1 MDCNTAFFSVL
12 HYLPE
17 FALTHVHRV
26 SDAIQPSHSLLPPS
40 PPALN
45 LSQHQG
51 LFQWVGS
58 YQVAKVLSFSINS
71 SYAYSGLISFRM
83 YWLDLLAVQGTLQ
96 SLLQHHKLKA
106 SVLPPPAFFTVQLFH
121 PYMSTGKTIALTV
134 RTFVRTVNTDGFPNY
149 VYGWL
154 HVWPVR
160 AIWCCQVLPRED
172 CLLLLRACVQ
182 WALCAWL
189 CERWDFFLF
198 SHSFA
203 GLCARHRT
211 FWFIIV
217 YSIVKL
223 VSLSSTVVESFL
235 S

>member
-1 MDCNTAFFSVL
+1 MSRWCHPTISSSVIPFSHPQYFPAWGSFQMSQLFASGGQAVGASPSALVLAMNIQGWLPSRIDCF
-12 HYLPE
+12 
-17 FALTHVHRV
+17 
-26 SDAIQPSHSLLPPS
+26 
-40 PPALN
+40 
-45 LSQHQG
+45 
-51 LFQWVGS
+51 
-58 YQVAKVLSFSINS
+58 
-71 SYAYSGLISFRM
+71 
-83 YWLDLLAVQGTLQ
+83 DLLAVQGTLQ
-96 SLLQHHKLKA
+96 SLFQHHKLKA

-121 PYMSTGKTIALTV
+121 PYMTTGKTIALTV

-154 HVWPVR
+154 PVWPVR